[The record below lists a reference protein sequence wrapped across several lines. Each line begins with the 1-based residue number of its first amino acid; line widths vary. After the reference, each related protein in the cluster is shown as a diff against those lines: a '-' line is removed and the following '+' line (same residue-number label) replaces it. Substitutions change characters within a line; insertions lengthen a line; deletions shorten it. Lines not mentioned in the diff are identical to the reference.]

1 MQIQLN
7 NQFKQK
13 GLKNY
18 VIEDIISHTS
28 KLTISSPTKKSVS
41 DYSIRH
47 KKLIKIVSD
56 MTTCNESTNAGSDLD
71 LMSGTQ
77 SGSNSP

>member
-7 NQFKQK
+7 NQFKLR

-18 VIEDIISHTS
+18 VIEDVIQHTS
-28 KLTISSPTKKSVS
+28 KLTLSSPVKKPIS

-47 KKLIKIVSD
+47 KKLIKVVSD
-56 MTTCNESTNAGSDLD
+56 MTNESTHAGSDLD
-71 LMSGTQ
+71 VTNGELSG
-77 SGSNSP
+77 

>member
-56 MTTCNESTNAGSDLD
+56 MTTGESTNAGSDLD